1 MIELS
6 LILPAHNEA
15 ENLPLLIPELYSV
28 LNTQLELSNEQ
39 FQIIVVNDGS
49 TDSTAEVLDGLGRK
63 FPLTVIDHQGNRGYG
78 AALRSG
84 FARAEG
90 RFVAFMDSDLQLSPQ
105 DLPKLYNVRRN
116 DSVVVGTRTPRVDPL
131 GRVLLG
137 AFFSRIVVPILF
149 GVRVRDVDCALKV
162 IPRQIVANNRLMSE
176 GALINAELLFVSKRE
191 GFAVIECPVGHYP
204 RRAGEQSGGSLR
216 VVSRA
221 LWAMVSLRLAL
232 HNSAILSRQVA
243 R

>member
-1 MIELS
+1 
-6 LILPAHNEA
+6 
-15 ENLPLLIPELYSV
+15 
-28 LNTQLELSNEQ
+28 
-39 FQIIVVNDGS
+39 
-49 TDSTAEVLDGLGRK
+49 
-63 FPLTVIDHQGNRGYG
+63 
-78 AALRSG
+78 
-84 FARAEG
+84 
-90 RFVAFMDSDLQLSPQ
+90 MDSDLQLSPQ

-176 GALINAELLFVSKRE
+176 GALINAELLFVAKRE

-232 HNSAILSRQVA
+232 PQFGNSQPSGCPVMQRRGAFERVVYVCLHALLFAAVFYVFSTIQFSTSGLLDPDGYYHSKVA
-243 R
+243 ALLAESWGLPIEFPLVTQNRIEHDKVR